1 MNRVFER
8 AYSDEISSKD
18 GGFIFQAIL
27 NYDLSWSIIDGETAL
42 DQKNI
47 LGWLHQVDAFPDMR
61 FDEGHATLTYVI
73 LSEVNLLKRKFELA
87 SEAIKRLLNP
97 DYAKEMDGIADT
109 TEPEV
114 PKPVESD
121 LTDEDWQN
129 TLPSGDTEK
138 LGLPEPQKRLEAGQ
152 KQLGP
157 GQKQLGPGQKMLP
170 EPQKRLPAASESR
183 VDEVLFTTKL
193 TSAQIKAINDKY
205 FSNTRYEVRFTV
217 NRMVL
222 REVSTSGLDSG
233 APSVTLKLST
243 GMVDTLD
250 GAAINSWDGF
260 KVEVTGKNTLLNNQK
275 LVIDN
280 KTEPKISE
288 ILVYDPIENV
298 NELIFRTILP
308 SLVLEF
314 KGDRTA
320 IDNYSNRSSQV
331 SIRSTIDFDNLFN
344 IEEPSNSEI
353 EDTEEG
359 EDTDETSG
367 GTAPDGDDGDSNEPA
382 PPVPAKNIQN
392 IKPSTNK

>member
-1 MNRVFER
+1 MNKVFEK

-27 NYDLSWSIIDGETAL
+27 NYDLTWSIVDGETAL

-47 LGWLHQVDAFPDMR
+47 QGWLKQVDVFPDMR

-97 DYAKEMDGIADT
+97 DYAREMDGLPG
-109 TEPEV
+109 EQKPEEEL
-114 PKPVESD
+114 PKPIETD
-121 LTDEDWQN
+121 LTDDDWN
-129 TLPSGDTEK
+129 NLLPQGPSDP
-138 LGLPEPQKRLEAGQ
+138 LGLPEPQKRLEQGQ

-157 GQKQLGPGQKMLP
+157 GQKQLGPGQKALP
-170 EPQKRLPAASESR
+170 EPQKQLPPPTSESR
-183 VDEVLFTTKL
+183 VNEVLFTTKL

-205 FSNTRYEVRFTV
+205 FKNTRYEVRFTV

-222 REVSTSGLDSG
+222 REVSTSGLDTG
-233 APSVTLKLST
+233 APNVTLKLST

-250 GAAINSWDGF
+250 GKAINSWDGF
-260 KVEVTGKNTLLNNQK
+260 KVKVTGKNTLFNDQSLT
-275 LVIDN
+275 IDN
-280 KTEPKISE
+280 STDPKISE

-314 KGDRTA
+314 KGDRVQ

-331 SIRSTIDFDNLFN
+331 SIRSNIDFDNLFN
-344 IEEPSNSEI
+344 IEEAPQSEI
-353 EDTEEG
+353 IDTEEG
-359 EDTDETSG
+359 EDTENEG
-367 GTAPDGDDGDSNEPA
+367 GSEENPEPVL
-382 PPVPAKNIQN
+382 PKQN
-392 IKPSTNK
+392 IESKTNK

>member
-1 MNRVFER
+1 MDKVFEK

-27 NYDLSWSIIDGETAL
+27 NYDLTWSIIDGETAL

-47 LGWLHQVDAFPDMR
+47 QGWLKQVDVFPDMK
-61 FDEGHATLTYVI
+61 FDEGHATLTYII

-97 DYAKEMDGIADT
+97 EYAKEMDGLPA
-109 TEPEV
+109 EQAPEEEI

-121 LTDEDWQN
+121 LTDDDWN
-129 TLPSGDTEK
+129 NLLPAGPADP
-138 LGLPEPQKRLEAGQ
+138 LGLPAPQKQLGQGQ
-152 KQLGP
+152 KQLGQ
-157 GQKQLGPGQKMLP
+157 GQKQLGTGQKMLDQGQAMLP
-170 EPQKRLPAASESR
+170 APQKQLPPATSESR

-205 FSNTRYEVRFTV
+205 FKNTRYEVRFTV

-222 REVSTSGLDSG
+222 REVSTSGLDTGS
-233 APSVTLKLST
+233 PNVTLKLST

-250 GAAINSWDGF
+250 GTAINSWDGF
-260 KVEVTGKNTLLNNQK
+260 NVKVTGKNTLFNDQSLTINNTT
-275 LVIDN
+275 D
-280 KTEPKISE
+280 PKISE

-308 SLVLEF
+308 SLVIDF
-314 KGDRTA
+314 KGDRVQ

-331 SIRSTIDFDNLFN
+331 SIRSNIDFDNLFN
-344 IEEPSNSEI
+344 IEDTLKSEI
-353 EDTEEG
+353 VDTEEG
-359 EDTDETSG
+359 EDIEQEDETIETS
-367 GTAPDGDDGDSNEPA
+367 EPVL
-382 PPVPAKNIQN
+382 PKQN
-392 IKPSTNK
+392 IESKTNK

>member
-1 MNRVFER
+1 MNKVFEK

-27 NYDLSWSIIDGETAL
+27 NYDLTWSIVDGETAL

-47 LGWLHQVDAFPDMR
+47 QGWLKQVDVFPDMR

-97 DYAKEMDGIADT
+97 DYAREMDGLPG
-109 TEPEV
+109 EQKPEEEL
-114 PKPVESD
+114 PKPIETD
-121 LTDEDWQN
+121 LTDDDWN
-129 TLPSGDTEK
+129 NLLPQGPSDP
-138 LGLPEPQKRLEAGQ
+138 LGLPEPQKRLEQGQ

-157 GQKQLGPGQKMLP
+157 GQKQLGPGQKALP
-170 EPQKRLPAASESR
+170 EPQKQLPPSTSESR
-183 VDEVLFTTKL
+183 VNEVLFTTKL

-205 FSNTRYEVRFTV
+205 FKNTRYEVRFTV

-222 REVSTSGLDSG
+222 REVSTSGLDTG
-233 APSVTLKLST
+233 APNVTLKLST

-250 GAAINSWDGF
+250 GKAINSWDGF
-260 KVEVTGKNTLLNNQK
+260 KVKVTGKNTLFNDQSLT
-275 LVIDN
+275 IDN
-280 KTEPKISE
+280 STDPKISE

-314 KGDRTA
+314 KGDRVQ

-331 SIRSTIDFDNLFN
+331 SIRSNIDFDNLFN
-344 IEEPSNSEI
+344 IEEAPQSEI
-353 EDTEEG
+353 IDTEEG
-359 EDTDETSG
+359 EDTENEG
-367 GTAPDGDDGDSNEPA
+367 GSEENPEPVL
-382 PPVPAKNIQN
+382 PKQN
-392 IKPSTNK
+392 IESKTNK

>member
-1 MNRVFER
+1 MDKVFEK

-47 LGWLHQVDAFPDMR
+47 QGWLNQVDVFPDMR

-97 DYAKEMDGIADT
+97 DYAKEMDGLPGEKT
-109 TEPEV
+109 SNEEL
-114 PKPVESD
+114 PKPVETD
-121 LTDEDWQN
+121 LTDDDWN
-129 TLPSGDTEK
+129 NLLPPGPSNP
-138 LGLPEPQKRLEAGQ
+138 LGLPEPQKRLGQGQ

-157 GQKQLGPGQKMLP
+157 GQKALP
-170 EPQKRLPAASESR
+170 APQKQLPPPTSESR

-193 TSAQIKAINDKY
+193 TSAQIKEINDKY
-205 FSNTRYEVRFTV
+205 FKNTRYDVRFTV

-222 REVSTSGLDSG
+222 REVSTSGLDTG
-233 APSVTLKLST
+233 TPNVTLKLST

-250 GAAINSWDGF
+250 GKAINSWDGF
-260 KVEVTGKNTLLNNQK
+260 KVRVVGKNK
-275 LVIDN
+275 LFNDQSLTIDN
-280 KTEPKISE
+280 TTDPKISE

-314 KGDRTA
+314 KGDRVQ
-320 IDNYSNRSSQV
+320 IDNYSNRSSQI
-331 SIRSTIDFDNLFN
+331 SIRSNIDFDNLFN
-344 IEEPSNSEI
+344 IEEAPKSEVI
-353 EDTEEG
+353 DMEEG
-359 EDTDETSG
+359 EDEGSDETSK
-367 GTAPDGDDGDSNEPA
+367 PILP
-382 PPVPAKNIQN
+382 KQN
-392 IKPSTNK
+392 IESKTNK

>member
-1 MNRVFER
+1 MDKVFEK

-47 LGWLHQVDAFPDMR
+47 QGWLKQVDVFPDMR

-97 DYAKEMDGIADT
+97 DYAREMDGLPGEQA
-109 TEPEV
+109 PEEEL

-121 LTDEDWQN
+121 LTEPN
-129 TLPSGDTEK
+129 LELPPGPPAP
-138 LGLPEPQKRLEAGQ
+138 LGLPEPQKRLEQ
-152 KQLGP
+152 
-157 GQKQLGPGQKMLP
+157 GQKQLGPGQKMLGPGQKALP
-170 EPQKRLPAASESR
+170 EPQKQLPPPTSESR
-183 VDEVLFTTKL
+183 VNEVLFTTKL

-205 FSNTRYEVRFTV
+205 FKNTRYDVRFTV

-222 REVSTSGLDSG
+222 REVSTSGLDTG
-233 APSVTLKLST
+233 APNVTLKLST

-250 GAAINSWDGF
+250 GQAINSWNGF
-260 KVEVTGKNTLLNNQK
+260 KVRVTGKNTLFNDQSLT
-275 LVIDN
+275 IDN
-280 KTEPKISE
+280 TTDPKISE

-314 KGDRTA
+314 KGDRVQ
-320 IDNYSNRSSQV
+320 IDNYSNRSSQI
-331 SIRSTIDFDNLFN
+331 SIRSNIDFDNLFN
-344 IEEPSNSEI
+344 IEEAPTSDVI
-353 EDTEEG
+353 DTEEG
-359 EDTDETSG
+359 EDIETDAEMEET
-367 GTAPDGDDGDSNEPA
+367 PK
-382 PPVPAKNIQN
+382 PVLPKQN
-392 IKPSTNK
+392 IESKTNK

>member
-1 MNRVFER
+1 MNKVFEK

-27 NYDLSWSIIDGETAL
+27 NYDLTWSIIDGETAL

-47 LGWLHQVDAFPDMR
+47 QGWLKQVDVFPDMK
-61 FDEGHATLTYVI
+61 FDEGHATLTYII

-97 DYAKEMDGIADT
+97 DYAKEMDGQPD
-109 TEPEV
+109 EQQPEEEL

-121 LTDEDWQN
+121 LTDIDP
-129 TLPSGDTEK
+129 TIALPPGPADP
-138 LGLPEPQKRLEAGQ
+138 LGLPEPQKRLGQGQLQLGQGQ
-152 KQLGP
+152 KQLGA
-157 GQKQLGPGQKMLP
+157 GQKMLGQGQKGLP
-170 EPQKRLPAASESR
+170 SPQKQLPPATSESR
-183 VDEVLFTTKL
+183 IDEVLFTTKL

-205 FSNTRYEVRFTV
+205 FKNTRYEVRFTV

-233 APSVTLKLST
+233 APNVTLKLST

-250 GAAINSWDGF
+250 GTAINSWDGF
-260 KVEVTGKNTLLNNQK
+260 KVNVTGKNTLFNDQSLT
-275 LVIDN
+275 IDN
-280 KTEPKISE
+280 TTDPKISE

-308 SLVLEF
+308 SLILEF
-314 KGDRTA
+314 KGDRVQ

-331 SIRSTIDFDNLFN
+331 SIRSNIDFDNLFN
-344 IEEPSNSEI
+344 IEDTSQSDVI
-353 EDTEEG
+353 DTEEG
-359 EDTDETSG
+359 EDTEPDEET
-367 GTAPDGDDGDSNEPA
+367 TETPK
-382 PPVPAKNIQN
+382 PVLPKQN
-392 IKPSTNK
+392 IESKTNK